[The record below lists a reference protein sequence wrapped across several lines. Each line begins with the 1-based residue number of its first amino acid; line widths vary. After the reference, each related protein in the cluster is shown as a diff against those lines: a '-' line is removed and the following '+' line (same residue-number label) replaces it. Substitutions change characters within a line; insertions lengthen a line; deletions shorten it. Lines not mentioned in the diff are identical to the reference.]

1 MKTAPRIAAAA
12 LGLCAAVS
20 LVGCASSN
28 SASSTS
34 SPSST
39 ASALSQSQCT
49 DAGKVWL
56 VVSTDTSKVLANEC
70 VDNPATGTAALQAA
84 NLNITRDPKG
94 QFICTIGDY
103 PETCPTTYD
112 KFWHY
117 YHATPGG
124 TWQFYQVGSDSSK
137 PEAGS
142 VEGWCYGSDCT
153 PQGAQGISAPASSA
167 ASDSSSESASAS
179 ASQTAS
185 AAA

>member
-1 MKTAPRIAAAA
+1 MKTVPKIAAVA

-20 LVGCASSN
+20 FAGCSS
-28 SASSTS
+28 SSSSSSTTS
-34 SPSST
+34 AT
-39 ASALSQSQCT
+39 ATATALSQDECT
-49 DAGKVWL
+49 NAGKVWL
-56 VVSTDTSKVLANEC
+56 VVSTDSDKVLANQC
-70 VDNPATGTAALQAA
+70 VGNPTTGTAALQAA
-84 NLNITRDPKG
+84 NLAIARDAKG